1 MSLLNDTERLTRQI
15 QPTRKL
21 AADLRRYDLGIMQ
34 KLKLIGSKMENDF
47 REELIQSHDYHFSAN
62 STSRLKEVL
71 ESKEIDVS
79 NAYIIGWT
87 PDQTDDLFLV
97 LIGGSWILRVELE
110 RYDETVEPVIDR
122 IEIKD
127 YMYGLSRMNQ
137 VKLLVAQDLS
147 KS

>member
-1 MSLLNDTERLTRQI
+1 
-15 QPTRKL
+15 
-21 AADLRRYDLGIMQ
+21 
-34 KLKLIGSKMENDF
+34 MENDF
-47 REELIQSHDYHFSAN
+47 REELIKSHDYHFSAN

-71 ESKEIDVS
+71 GSKEIGVS

-97 LIGGSWILRVELE
+97 LIDGSWILRVELE
-110 RYDETVEPVIDR
+110 RYDETVAPVIDR

-127 YMYGLSRMNQ
+127 YMNGLSRMNQ